1 MKKRVYVLIVFI
13 SMILFTKPVFLWID
27 KLTMD
32 TVEAN
37 KASYT
42 NQDALLIVL
51 AAIGGSLLLAALPG
65 VIVSIVLRIV
75 KGKPVRNHMETAR
88 VRPVKKEKK
97 KRERRKPTWQEVVHR
112 LVAVAGLLLAVYS
125 FWLCTGI
132 EYASLDGNLFYEATE
147 GELAGDIGDAILE
160 AEGLT
165 GKWGFLVKLMVA
177 SEQGEEFSLLSF
189 LMPDKI
195 VVIGLLAI
203 IISGVQLFNYNMTK
217 GMNVTAI
224 TIAIISI
231 ILNYFFAPW
240 IQYFGA
246 AFYFSFGSGFVSSV
260 NGMCDIFVQFIEYL
274 KEIIL
279 PWFSEEY
286 RQQKYVD
293 TF

>member
-1 MKKRVYVLIVFI
+1 MVAVQCLLNKMICNYKDNSQFVKNIKLSGLQREESLQMKKRVYVLIVFI

-97 KRERRKPTWQEVVHR
+97 KKERRKPTRQEVVHR

-125 FWLCTGI
+125 F
-132 EYASLDGNLFYEATE
+132 Y
-147 GELAGDIGDAILE
+147 
-160 AEGLT
+160 
-165 GKWGFLVKLMVA
+165 
-177 SEQGEEFSLLSF
+177 
-189 LMPDKI
+189 
-195 VVIGLLAI
+195 
-203 IISGVQLFNYNMTK
+203 
-217 GMNVTAI
+217 
-224 TIAIISI
+224 
-231 ILNYFFAPW
+231 FAPGLNMHHW
-240 IQYFGA
+240 MGIFFMRLQK
-246 AFYFSFGSGFVSSV
+246 V
-260 NGMCDIFVQFIEYL
+260 NWR
-274 KEIIL
+274 EIWAM
-279 PWFSEEY
+279 PYWK
-286 RQQKYVD
+286 RKD
-293 TF
+293 

>member
-27 KLTMD
+27 KLTME

-51 AAIGGSLLLAALPG
+51 AAIGGSLLLAAVPG

-75 KGKPVRNHMETAR
+75 KGKPVKNNIKTVR

-97 KRERRKPTWQEVVHR
+97 KRERRNHTWQEVVHR
-112 LVAVAGLLLAVYS
+112 MVAVAGLVLAVYS
-125 FWLCTGI
+125 FLLCTGI

>member
-125 FWLCTGI
+125 FLLCTGI

-274 KEIIL
+274 KEIFL

-293 TF
+293 TY

>member
-51 AAIGGSLLLAALPG
+51 AAIGGSLLLAAVPG

-75 KGKPVRNHMETAR
+75 KGKPVKNNIKTVR

-97 KRERRKPTWQEVVHR
+97 KRERRNHTWQEVVHR
-112 LVAVAGLLLAVYS
+112 MVAVVGLLLAVYS
-125 FWLCTGI
+125 FLLCTGI

-147 GELAGDIGDAILE
+147 GELAGDMGDAILE

-260 NGMCDIFVQFIEYL
+260 NGMCDIFMQFIEYL

>member
-125 FWLCTGI
+125 FLLCTGI

-260 NGMCDIFVQFIEYL
+260 NGMYDIFVQFIEYL

-293 TF
+293 TY

>member
-1 MKKRVYVLIVFI
+1 MKKRVYVLIIFI

-75 KGKPVRNHMETAR
+75 KGKPVRNNMETVR

-97 KRERRKPTWQEVVHR
+97 KRETRKHTWQEVVHR
-112 LVAVAGLLLAVYS
+112 MVAVAGLLLAVYS
-125 FWLCTGI
+125 FLLCTGI

-195 VVIGLLAI
+195 VVIGLLSI

-260 NGMCDIFVQFIEYL
+260 NGMCDIFMQFI
-274 KEIIL
+274 
-279 PWFSEEY
+279 
-286 RQQKYVD
+286 
-293 TF
+293 

>member
-65 VIVSIVLRIV
+65 VIVSIVLRSV

-125 FWLCTGI
+125 FLLCTGI

-260 NGMCDIFVQFIEYL
+260 NGMYDIFVQFIEYL

-293 TF
+293 TY

>member
-75 KGKPVRNHMETAR
+75 KGKPVRNNMETVR

-97 KRERRKPTWQEVVHR
+97 KRERRKHTWQEVVHR
-112 LVAVAGLLLAVYS
+112 MVAVAGLLLAVYS
-125 FWLCTGI
+125 FLLCTGI

-147 GELAGDIGDAILE
+147 GELAGDMGDAILE

-224 TIAIISI
+224 AIAIISI
-231 ILNYFFAPW
+231 VLNYFFAPW

-260 NGMCDIFVQFIEYL
+260 NGMCDIFMQFIEYL

>member
-1 MKKRVYVLIVFI
+1 MKKRVYVFIVFI
-13 SMILFTKPVFLWID
+13 STILFTKPVFLWID

-51 AAIGGSLLLAALPG
+51 TAIAGSLLLAAIPG
-65 VIVSIVLRIV
+65 VIVSIILRIV
-75 KGKPVRNHMETAR
+75 KGKPTNSNIENAR

-97 KRERRKPTWQEVVHR
+97 KKERRKPTRQEVVHR
-112 LVAVAGLLLAVYS
+112 LVAVAGFLLAVYS
-125 FWLCTGI
+125 FLLCTGI
-132 EYASLDGNLFYEATE
+132 EYASLDGDLFYEATE

-160 AEGLT
+160 AEGIS
-165 GKWGFLVKLMVA
+165 GKWGFLLKLMMA

-224 TIAIISI
+224 VIAIISI
-231 ILNYFFAPW
+231 VLNYFFAPW

-246 AFYFSFGSGFVSSV
+246 AFYYSFGSGFVSSV
-260 NGMCDIFVQFIEYL
+260 NGMYDIFLQFIEYL
-274 KEIIL
+274 KEIIS
-279 PWFSEEY
+279 PWFSDGY
-286 RQQKYVD
+286 MQQKYID
-293 TF
+293 TY

>member
-97 KRERRKPTWQEVVHR
+97 KRERRKHTWQEVVHR
-112 LVAVAGLLLAVYS
+112 MVAVAGLLLAVYS
-125 FWLCTGI
+125 FLLCTGI

-195 VVIGLLAI
+195 VVIGFLAI

-293 TF
+293 TY